1 MQSNHGAMTLYNLYS
16 DARTAQGES
25 FWNHVTWAM
34 NVHVSNVSEH
44 NRLLQTPVRG
54 HLEVR
59 PRIISDNG
67 PQSELRPT
75 ILNRTERLNAGTN
88 RSKESASVRER
99 HCCWKMRG
107 VWWRATSSFTTRSA

>member
-34 NVHVSNVSEH
+34 NVHVSNASEH

-67 PQSELRPT
+67 PQF
-75 ILNRTERLNAGTN
+75 IAKDF
-88 RSKESASVRER
+88 KEFIRIWA
-99 HCCWKMRG
+99 
-107 VWWRATSSFTTRSA
+107 

>member
-1 MQSNHGAMTLYNLYS
+1 MTLYNLYS

-67 PQSELRPT
+67 PQF
-75 ILNRTERLNAGTN
+75 IAKDF
-88 RSKESASVRER
+88 KEFIRIWA
-99 HCCWKMRG
+99 
-107 VWWRATSSFTTRSA
+107 